1 MAQGKIVMDEET
13 KKLLSNSGIMPPEI
27 EVKGQKYY
35 LKKFISS
42 KGVKSVVWKGVDEF
56 GAPDL
61 AIKFV
66 TYEDY
71 KDRPYL
77 QEATKYAELRRYPE
91 TFAFFYNAGI
101 IEIPI

>member
-1 MAQGKIVMDEET
+1 MAQEKIIMDEET
-13 KKLLSNSGIMPPEI
+13 KRLLSNQEIMPNEI
-27 EVKGQKYY
+27 VVNRQKYY
-35 LKKFISS
+35 LKEFISS
-42 KGVKSVVWKGVDEF
+42 NGVKSVVWKGVDEF